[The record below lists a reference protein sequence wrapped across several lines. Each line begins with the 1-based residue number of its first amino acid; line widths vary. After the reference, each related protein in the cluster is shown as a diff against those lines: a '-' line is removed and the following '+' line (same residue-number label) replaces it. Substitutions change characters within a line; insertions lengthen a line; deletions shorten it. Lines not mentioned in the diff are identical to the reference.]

1 MTSSSYRALLERLF
15 ALTRFG
21 EKLDLSTPRALDAA
35 LGHPLQEIRSI
46 LVGGTNGKGSCC
58 AALEALLRST
68 GARVGLFTSP
78 HLISFRERIR
88 IDGEP
93 ISERALLAAAEVAE
107 AKIAAAQL
115 QPSFFEMTWAIAAE
129 AFRQA
134 GVPWVIWEVGLGG
147 RLDATN
153 VCEPV
158 LSLITNVGL
167 DHVAVLGGSLT
178 SIAREKSALFR
189 RGRPAL
195 TAATGAGREALLD
208 ACGDA
213 KVELSLVELPSPP
226 LRLSLLGEH
235 QQRNCA
241 LALEGLRALGL
252 EPEPAALAGLVHPGR
267 LEYLSGLW
275 LDCAHNPPGGEALA
289 RWLAAQPPMPTRVL
303 FGATRDKDWAGTLT
317 PLLPLID
324 ELWWVSPD
332 SPRALSAEELSS
344 AAASALALP
353 AALTQQTHPSVSRAL
368 NTVQR
373 LGQAEPSR
381 SRTLVTGSCYLVG
394 EARAHLTGSPYPE
407 HGLRTTAR

>member
-1 MTSSSYRALLERLF
+1 MTSNPYRALLERLF

-21 EKLDLSTPRALDAA
+21 EKLDLSTPRALNAT
-35 LGHPLQEIRSI
+35 LGHPLQDIRSI

-93 ISERALLAAAEVAE
+93 ISEQALLAAAEVAE
-107 AKIAAAQL
+107 TKVAEAQL

-129 AFRQA
+129 AFRQS

-158 LSLITNVGL
+158 LSLITNIGL

-178 SIAREKSALFR
+178 AIAQEKAAIFR
-189 RGRPAL
+189 RGSPAL
-195 TAATGAGREALLD
+195 TAATGAGLEALMD
-208 ACGDA
+208 ACDA
-213 KVELSLVELPSPP
+213 AKIELSMVTPPKPP
-226 LRLSLLGEH
+226 LLLSLPGAH

-252 EPEPAALAGLVHPGR
+252 EPAPTVLAKLVHPGR
-267 LEYLSGLW
+267 LESLSGVW

-289 RWLAAQPPMPTRVL
+289 QWLATQPPMPTRL
-303 FGATRDKDWAGTLT
+303 IFGAARDKDWVGTLT
-317 PLLPLID
+317 PLLPFVD
-324 ELWWVSPD
+324 ALWWVSPD
-332 SPRALSAEELSS
+332 SPRAFSARELAAAARAQLSLPESVEQRTLSS
-344 AAASALALP
+344 VAQALDGARENNRSGASIF
-353 AALTQQTHPSVSRAL
+353 
-368 NTVQR
+368 
-373 LGQAEPSR
+373 
-381 SRTLVTGSCYLVG
+381 RTLVTGSCYLIG
-394 EARAHLTGSPYPE
+394 EARAHLMGLQYPE